1 MQISIIDID
10 SNLIETTFTA
20 EMRLVAY
27 KDKLDT
33 IVQTTDG
40 FVEKLQ
46 SNIDEPI
53 ELDFSNFLNNT
64 NTSKFYTYWISRSK
78 LTPAIEIIFN
88 IPTTDS
94 YLAKTTRIV
103 LDLKDN
109 IVYDEK
115 SSSLK
120 FESELENQEITLISK
135 NEQIDFKEMRSNFLN
150 KEREYIVAKQEYE
163 TILKSSTANV
173 VMPQQESYYPSEFK
187 SVITRALE
195 FKHGTL
201 DPAKIFTTDAK
212 LENESKLIDM
222 LIKTIT
228 RLSSLYPDIT
238 IDDGEGQPYQSEKI
252 IDSDVKQRL

>member
-10 SNLIETTFTA
+10 TNLIETTFTA

-27 KDKLDT
+27 KEKIDT

-40 FVEKLQ
+40 FIEKLQ
-46 SNIDEPI
+46 SNIDDSI
-53 ELDFSNFLNNT
+53 ELDFSNFLNDT
-64 NTSKFYTYWISRSK
+64 NTFKFYIYWIFKSK
-78 LTPAIEIIFN
+78 LNPAIEIIFN
-88 IPTTDS
+88 IPTSDS

-109 IVYDEK
+109 ITYDEK
-115 SSSLK
+115 SSSLT
-120 FESELENQEITLISK
+120 FSSELAEQNITLISK

-173 VMPQQESYYPSEFK
+173 VMPQQESYYPAEFK
-187 SVITRALE
+187 YVVTRALE

-201 DPAKIFTTDAK
+201 DSAKIFTTDAK
-212 LENESKLIDM
+212 LETESKLIDS
-222 LIKTIT
+222 LIKVIT
-228 RLSSLYPDIT
+228 RLASMYPDIT
-238 IDDGEGQPYQSEKI
+238 IDAGEGQPYQSDKI
-252 IDSDVKQRL
+252 IDSDIKQRL